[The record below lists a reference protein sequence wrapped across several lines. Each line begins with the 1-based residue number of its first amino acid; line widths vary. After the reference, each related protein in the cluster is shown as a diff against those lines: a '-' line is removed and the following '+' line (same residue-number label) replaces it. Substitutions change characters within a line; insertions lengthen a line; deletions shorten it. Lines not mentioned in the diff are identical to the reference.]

1 MTATRSGY
9 GGSSAVPSP
18 AAARLKRERAV
29 LLVVDLQ
36 ERLLPAVF
44 ERERVLR
51 NVLLLVRAARIL
63 DVPILLTTQYRR
75 GLGEVVPELREL
87 VPETAAVDK
96 LSFGCF
102 GCEEFV
108 EWFVQRPGR
117 DQLLI
122 AGLESHVCVFQT
134 AMGAIERGLVTHV
147 VADAISSRSEAD
159 WRVGLARME
168 RMGVTLTS
176 VEMAIY
182 ELLERAEGEEFRK
195 ILPLVK
201 G

>member
-1 MTATRSGY
+1 
-9 GGSSAVPSP
+9 
-18 AAARLKRERAV
+18 V

-63 DVPILLTTQYRR
+63 DVPIVLTTQYRR

-87 VPETAAVDK
+87 LPETTAFDK

-102 GCEEFV
+102 GCEELV

-147 VADAISSRSEAD
+147 ATDAISSRSEAD
-159 WRVGLARME
+159 WHLGLARME
-168 RMGVTLTS
+168 RMGATLTG

-182 ELLERAEGEEFRK
+182 ELLESAEGEAFRK